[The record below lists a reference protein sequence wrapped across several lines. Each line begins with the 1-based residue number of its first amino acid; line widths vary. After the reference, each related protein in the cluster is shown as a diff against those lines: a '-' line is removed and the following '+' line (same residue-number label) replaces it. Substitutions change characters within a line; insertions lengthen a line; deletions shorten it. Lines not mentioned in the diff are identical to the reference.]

1 MSFLD
6 QLTQDMKEAMKQKD
20 KERLSVIRMLKAS
33 LQNESIKLGKDLSDD
48 EALTVLSRELK
59 QRNDSLQE
67 FEQAGREDLA
77 EKTKSEIEV
86 VKAYLPE
93 PLTDEQ
99 LANVVTETIQ
109 EVGAF
114 SKADMGK
121 VMQALMPKVKSRAD
135 GGKVSR
141 LVQEQLSTK

>member
-1 MSFLD
+1 MSVLD
-6 QLTQDMKEAMKQKD
+6 QLTQDMKDAMKQRD

-59 QRNDSLQE
+59 QRKDSLQE

-99 LANVVTETIQ
+99 LANVVAETIQ
-109 EVGAF
+109 EIGAS

-121 VMQALMPKVKSRAD
+121 VMQALMPKVKGRAD

-141 LVQEQLSTK
+141 LVQEHLSTK